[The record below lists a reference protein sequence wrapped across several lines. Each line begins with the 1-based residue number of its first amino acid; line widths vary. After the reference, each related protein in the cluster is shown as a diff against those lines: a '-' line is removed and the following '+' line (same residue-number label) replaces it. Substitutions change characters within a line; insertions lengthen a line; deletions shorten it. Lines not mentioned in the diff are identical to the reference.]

1 MALAATVTPVA
12 FFIASHRIELA
23 GVYRSARDCRG
34 GRDGGSQVLVGP
46 TAAIDPVPGTDILEG
61 AFGGI

>member
-12 FFIASHRIELA
+12 FFIASNWLEFIVRRRIVEEA
-23 GVYRSARDCRG
+23 ATAAAR
-34 GRDGGSQVLVGP
+34 VLVGP